1 MLAKLILNEKRSDLN
16 DLGRVGKV
24 RLSMVQ
30 RQKTI
35 RIRHAAPGTRCG
47 YAAMLQ
53 SSMGNL

>member
-35 RIRHAAPGTRCG
+35 RVGGGDLDIS
-47 YAAMLQ
+47 L
-53 SSMGNL
+53 